1 MTESG
6 AKREAEMSN
15 INNQTMDS
23 YIEGL
28 FAFIDSSPTSFHA
41 AANVGQ
47 ALEEAGFQRLY
58 ETKSWQ
64 IESGKKYFVDRNDS
78 AVIAFSIPQKEQKGF
93 HIVAA
98 HSDSPCFKLK
108 ELPELSVEEHYLKW
122 NV

>member
-47 ALEEAGFQRLY
+47 ALE
-58 ETKSWQ
+58 
-64 IESGKKYFVDRNDS
+64 
-78 AVIAFSIPQKEQKGF
+78 
-93 HIVAA
+93 
-98 HSDSPCFKLK
+98 
-108 ELPELSVEEHYLKW
+108 
-122 NV
+122 